1 MGGRYPPYEISFFSI
16 NTLLTIN
23 VTQTLANSDSLAHH
37 VQFQPASAT
46 TVLIVDDDSAMRLL
60 LGVAMQREGL
70 QIIEASSG
78 QECLEIVQQ
87 QCPDL
92 ILMDAVMPEVD
103 GFTCCTTLRKMTAGI
118 DIPILMITSLDDPD
132 SVNRAFEVGATDYL
146 TKPIHWALLRHRV
159 QRLQDMLKRQQA
171 EYQIKVS
178 LREKEALLKEI
189 HHRVKN
195 NLQIISSL
203 LELQSYSIKDSEI
216 LDLFRES
223 QNRVRLMAL
232 VHEKL
237 YQSNDLGK
245 VSFVEYVK
253 TLSSHLLYSY
263 QVDSNDIEVMIKIDD
278 IALNIDTAV
287 PCGLIIN
294 ELMSNALKYAFSKAK
309 KGIITIEAARTDNNQ
324 FSLIFQDNGVGISQ
338 DFDVTQTETLGLQLV
353 ISLADQLEGDLEVLT
368 DSGTTFRLTNLLI
381 SK

>member
-1 MGGRYPPYEISFFSI
+1 MNVSI
-16 NTLLTIN
+16 A
-23 VTQTLANSDSLAHH
+23 LANSDSLVHH
-37 VQFQPASAT
+37 VQQQQSSIAT

-60 LGVAMQREGL
+60 LRVAMQREGL
-70 QIIEASSG
+70 QVIEASSG
-78 QECLEIVQQ
+78 KECLEIFQHQ
-87 QCPDL
+87 YPDL
-92 ILMDAVMPEVD
+92 ILMDAVMPGID
-103 GFTCCTTLRKMTAGI
+103 GFACCTTLRKMAAGS

-146 TKPIHWALLRHRV
+146 PKPIHWALLRHRV
-159 QRLQDMLKRQQA
+159 QRLQDMIKRQQA

-203 LELQSYSIKDSEI
+203 LELQSYSIKDSKI

-223 QNRVRLMAL
+223 QHRVRLMAL

-237 YQSNDLGK
+237 YQSNNLGK
-245 VSFVEYVK
+245 VSFIEYVK
-253 TLSSHLLYSY
+253 TLSNYLLHSY
-263 QVDSNDIEVMIKIDD
+263 KVDSNDIEVIIKIDD
-278 IALNIDTAV
+278 ISLDIDTAV

-294 ELMSNALKYAFSKAK
+294 ELMSNALKYAFSHVK
-309 KGIITIEAARTDNNQ
+309 KGIINIEANRVGENQ
-324 FSLIFQDNGVGISQ
+324 FSLIFQDDGVGMSQ
-338 DFDVTQTETLGLQLV
+338 DLDIYQTDTLGLQLV
-353 ISLADQLEGDLEVLT
+353 TSLADQLEGDLEVFT

>member
-1 MGGRYPPYEISFFSI
+1 M
-16 NTLLTIN
+16 
-23 VTQTLANSDSLAHH
+23 TQALANSDPLSHH
-37 VQFQPASAT
+37 IQSQPASAT
-46 TVLIVDDDSAMRLL
+46 TVLIVDADSAMRLL
-60 LGVAMQREGL
+60 LRVAMQREGL
-70 QIIEASSG
+70 EIIEASSG
-78 QECLEIVQQ
+78 QECLEIFQQ
-87 QCPDL
+87 QRPDL

-103 GFTCCTTLRKMTAGI
+103 GFTCCTTLRKMAAGG

-203 LELQSYSIKDSEI
+203 LELQSYSIKDRKI

-237 YQSNDLGK
+237 YQSNNLGK
-245 VSFVEYVK
+245 VSFLEYVK
-253 TLSSHLLYSY
+253 TLSSYLLHSY
-263 QVDSNDIEVMIKIDD
+263 QVNSNDIEVIINIDD
-278 IALNIDTAV
+278 ISLDIDTAV

-294 ELMSNALKYAFSKAK
+294 ELMSNALKYAFSQTK
-309 KGIITIEAARTDNNQ
+309 KGIINIETNRATKNQ

-338 DFDVTQTETLGLQLV
+338 DLDIYQTETLGLQLV
-353 ISLADQLEGDLEVLT
+353 ASLADQLEGDLEVFT
-368 DSGTTFRLTNLLI
+368 
-381 SK
+381 